1 MKIEVCCNVHKK
13 ASKVKK
19 AYINSIGFLEMILDC
34 ECHVFFELK
43 RIPQPEALGKREA
56 QP

>member
-1 MKIEVCCNVHKK
+1 MKFEVYCNVHKK
-13 ASKVKK
+13 ASKVEQ

-34 ECHVFFELK
+34 GCHVFFELK
-43 RIPQPEALGKREA
+43 RLEQQEALGKKEA